1 MTIRLRKHIFE
12 KRDMCREQ
20 NMLQERRCTT
30 RTLARA
36 MFVQVLSGLLLLG
49 LSSNSFSNTTSTDRT
64 KTLEAGSFTHG
75 RKIDTGD
82 ALLAQSN
89 QQKPPSQGGPSY
101 TPSYDINKAM
111 GMGSKGG
118 AGVSAAA
125 PNKGTATG
133 KDPIKVFGDAEEA
146 GWDLSERE
154 KQGVRLAVEY
164 LRKKAA
170 EKAESDPDMANLL
183 EMYAQRIL
191 IAKIDRA
198 DKPFLASGQASTS
211 RFTGTITLYD
221 SFIDGNGNTF
231 NLTPRP
237 LENYDKRELEEI
249 AGVASSLMHEVAHSL
264 AGASEWQSHLL
275 QKITFDALDISEEK
289 DIRKFNKNYFET
301 FDSPLDPRSEFQYV
315 FWVQLHENAK
325 NKKQVQNPETNSYWG
340 SNPKF

>member
-1 MTIRLRKHIFE
+1 MPINDDPAAQAHFRK
-12 KRDMCREQ
+12 
-20 NMLQERRCTT
+20 T
-30 RTLARA
+30 RYVQGAEYAAGKKVHNANACPRHVCPGVVRA
-36 MFVQVLSGLLLLG
+36 VASGTFLEFIQQHHL
-49 LSSNSFSNTTSTDRT
+49 DRSDENRGGRFIHT
-64 KTLEAGSFTHG
+64 C

-275 QKITFDALDISEEK
+275 QKITFDALGISEEK

-301 FDSPLDPRSEFQYV
+301 FDSPL
-315 FWVQLHENAK
+315 
-325 NKKQVQNPETNSYWG
+325 G
-340 SNPKF
+340 SPQRIPVRVLGSAA